1 MHTVM
6 AVRTEKFE
14 AKLYATDM
22 VLDPADKRD
31 RLVQIRR
38 VDGDIKRVAHV
49 VSPGV

>member
-1 MHTVM
+1 MHAVM

-14 AKLYATDM
+14 AQLHATDM

-31 RLVQIRR
+31 GFVEIGR